1 MQSMACQQRHVWRR
15 LVGSCNP
22 LRHSGRPMLCMQSGP
37 PSRFQGVLK
46 FSTSADKKSDK
57 HNGNDHDDD
66 KSMMEKVKETVHAG
80 VDKSYEQLQKL
91 KSGLESIDEKLL
103 GDDGVVDKAKE
114 KLHAG
119 IDKSHEQF
127 DKLKKGLDSQNDKVR
142 AMASKYFDSVK
153 DNATNVQDMLKDYE
167 DNTTEMGMDYYE
179 RVRDSLDKWNESLLD
194 LETKASEFSGSFGK
208 DISDYVK
215 QQRKEHAELTRKA
228 KGRKQKKRD

>member
-1 MQSMACQQRHVWRR
+1 
-15 LVGSCNP
+15 
-22 LRHSGRPMLCMQSGP
+22 
-37 PSRFQGVLK
+37 
-46 FSTSADKKSDK
+46 
-57 HNGNDHDDD
+57 
-66 KSMMEKVKETVHAG
+66 
-80 VDKSYEQLQKL
+80 L

-127 DKLKKGLDSQNDKVR
+127 DKVTFCNLKKDLESQNDKVR

-153 DNATNVQDMLKDYE
+153 DNATNLKDYG

-208 DISDYVK
+208 DVSDYVK

>member
-1 MQSMACQQRHVWRR
+1 
-15 LVGSCNP
+15 
-22 LRHSGRPMLCMQSGP
+22 MQSGP

-127 DKLKKGLDSQNDKVR
+127 DKVTFCN
-142 AMASKYFDSVK
+142 
-153 DNATNVQDMLKDYE
+153 LKDYG